1 MEVFMVNLAQDLK
14 SISYVKAHITEVVDY
29 VEDSRHPIVIT
40 QNGEAK
46 AVLVDIE
53 SYEKTLYAI
62 NLSKLLHLSEKSVID
77 GKLIPHEKV
86 KARIEETL
94 KRIKK

>member
-1 MEVFMVNLAQDLK
+1 VEVFIVNLSQDLK
-14 SISYVKAHITEVVDY
+14 TISKLKSHITEVVDD
-29 VEDSRHPIVIT
+29 VEDSRSPIVIT

-53 SYEKTLYAI
+53 SYEKTRRAV
-62 NLSKLLHLSEKSVID
+62 NLSKLLHLSEKSAID

>member
-1 MEVFMVNLAQDLK
+1 MVNLTQDLK
-14 SISYVKAHITEVVDY
+14 PISYVKAHMTEVVNY
-29 VEDSRHPIVIT
+29 VEDSRTPIVIT

-46 AVLVDIE
+46 AVLMDIE
-53 SYEKTLYAI
+53 SYEKTIHAI

-86 KARIEETL
+86 KERIEGTL
-94 KRIKK
+94 RRMKK